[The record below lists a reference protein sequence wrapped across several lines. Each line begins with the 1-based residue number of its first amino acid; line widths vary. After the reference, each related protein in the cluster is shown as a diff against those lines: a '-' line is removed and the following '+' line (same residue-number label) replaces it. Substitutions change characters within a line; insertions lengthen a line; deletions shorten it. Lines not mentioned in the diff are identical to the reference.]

1 MSSTKDPAQRTLI
14 ETLEDIGESAPED
27 GLSLGN
33 LRDRLDQSAFGAMLV
48 ALSMPVSVPFLYG
61 VPQVVAVPML
71 ALAAQMVIG
80 RHEPWLPSRLAART
94 ISKSGLQQMA
104 RGARKWFGWVERLAY
119 PRLTFLAS
127 RPAER
132 LIGVFLLVFCASIL
146 VPLPATNTVP
156 GIAVAIVGFGLLAKD
171 GLLILPGLAL
181 GTAWVT
187 GLILVG
193 DRITDVIRQLIS
205 GFL

>member
-1 MSSTKDPAQRTLI
+1 MSSEADIPKKTLI
-14 ETLEDIGESAPED
+14 ETLENMGEAASEE
-27 GLSLGN
+27 GLSLGGI
-33 LRDRLDQSAFGAMLV
+33 RDQLDQSAFGALLI
-48 ALSMPVSVPFLYG
+48 ALAMPVSIPLLYG

-71 ALAAQMVIG
+71 FLAAQMVIG
-80 RHEPWLPSRLAART
+80 RKEPWLPAKLANRM

-132 LIGVFLLVFCASIL
+132 VIGLFLCVFCTSIL
-146 VPLPATNTVP
+146 IPLPATNTVP

-181 GTAWVT
+181 GSAWVT
-187 GLILVG
+187 GLVLVG
-193 DRITDVIRQLIS
+193 DRITDIIRNTVS
-205 GFL
+205 GIL